1 MAVIRYV
8 LAVVVLATIL
18 SVSLVA
24 VEYTETE
31 RAHSEVETAVHQ
43 LDSTAVELYE
53 SEPLPERGQ
62 EPPQRVVTLSLP
74 SERVGSTGV
83 DTFTVESGHNE
94 ATAQVEYKIGGGNT
108 QTQQLSVP
116 VLVESG
122 GLLDLSDSHGEV
134 QLLLTLIEHEG
145 ERIVLVSSL

>member
-1 MAVIRYV
+1 MIRYV

-74 SERVGSTGV
+74 SDTVGSTGV
-83 DTFTVESGHNE
+83 DTFRIESGLNE
-94 ATAQVEYKIGGGNT
+94 ASAQVEYKISGGNT
-108 QTQQLSVP
+108 QTQRLSVP

-122 GLLDLSDSHGEV
+122 KILDLSDIRGEV
-134 QLLLTLIEHEG
+134 RLLLTLIEHDD
-145 ERIVLVSSL
+145 ERVVLVSLL